1 MEIAKL
7 SPYRPQVARVDPLVV
22 ITLIFSF
29 LLLSNKAIMKRRRRK
44 VSAIS
49 STDATRPDH
58 DPKAVPMEDPL
69 SSGQGRHPASAGSN
83 KAIMKRRRRRV
94 SAVSSTDPTRPD
106 HDPEAVQTEDPPSAE
121 CGRHPA
127 GAAALD
133 AAVDAEQS
141 HQSMRA
147 AAGGLRQAPATEAS
161 HLFRPAAEGSC
172 DWATESGEMPSFHRL
187 PDSAFFRPGPA
198 LETST
203 GPDLSQSPPHAVAA
217 CREAGGGA
225 QASHGDTAASPRL
238 RPLLLACL
246 FGAGM
251 ATGIGVAHVM
261 GDAAIGTGIG
271 AAEPVAA
278 ALKPSERRT
287 GDGLTR
293 GTDVSRGDRDAA
305 QPLSGVTDLSAMMDR
320 LRRQITE
327 DRLDQPQGDNALDT
341 YRQIAARSP
350 NDAARAGQ
358 PLSAAFWLKA
368 ESARAAA
375 HWDEALHYL
384 NVLKTLPSAIPA
396 ANADPAG
403 AEAVASPATAE

>member
-1 MEIAKL
+1 MSAI
-7 SPYRPQVARVDPLVV
+7 SSTDGTRPDHDPKAVQTEDPLSSGRGHPASAV
-22 ITLIFSF
+22 IK
-29 LLLSNKAIMKRRRRK
+29 KAIMRRRRRK
-44 VSAIS
+44 LSAVS

-58 DPKAVPMEDPL
+58 DPKAM
-69 SSGQGRHPASAGSN
+69 
-83 KAIMKRRRRRV
+83 
-94 SAVSSTDPTRPD
+94 
-106 HDPEAVQTEDPPSAE
+106 QTEDPPSAG
-121 CGRHPA
+121 CRPDPA

-141 HQSMRA
+141 HQSMGA
-147 AAGGLRQAPATEAS
+147 AEGGLRQAPTTEAS
-161 HLFRPAAEGSC
+161 HLFRPTAEASC

-203 GPDLSQSPPHAVAA
+203 APDLPQSPPDAVAA

-225 QASHGDTAASPRL
+225 QASHGDTASSPRL

-246 FGAGM
+246 FGAGV
-251 ATGIGVAHVM
+251 ATGIGLAHVM
-261 GDAAIGTGIG
+261 GDAAIGTGTG
-271 AAEPVAA
+271 SAEPVAP

-287 GDGLTR
+287 GDGLPR
-293 GTDVSRGDRDAA
+293 GADLGRGDRDAA
-305 QPLSGVTDLSAMMDR
+305 QPLAGVTDLSAMMDR
-320 LRRQITE
+320 LRRQIAE

-350 NDAARAGQ
+350 DDAARAGQ
-358 PLSAAFWLKA
+358 PLRAAFWLKA

-384 NVLKTLPSAIPA
+384 NALKTLPSALPTS
-396 ANADPAG
+396 NADPGAAG
-403 AEAVASPATAE
+403 AVASPATAE